1 MCNNMQVKNYFLALF
16 LINNFSYNIKMIMI
30 DTLRKIAGIRKE
42 RRLPAPG
49 PQPQTGSNIACEGL
63 RIQLK
68 YPINREQWHWFVE
81 KGWRKIDM
89 RTDRRH
95 YTKVNDHL
103 VQCLILADELEE
115 REAIY
120 CKVLE
125 TPLRAE
131 PPIAM
136 RR

>member
-1 MCNNMQVKNYFLALF
+1 
-16 LINNFSYNIKMIMI
+16 MIMI

-49 PQPQTGSNIACEGL
+49 PQPQTGSNIACDRL

-68 YPINREQWHWFVE
+68 SPITHEQWLWFIE

-95 YTKVNDHL
+95 YAKVSEQL
-103 VQCLILADELEE
+103 VQRLISADELDE
-115 REAIY
+115 REAVY

-125 TPLRAE
+125 TPVRAE
-131 PPIAM
+131 PPAAM
-136 RR
+136 HRW